1 MSSFSHNFFRKIS
14 WHLYETY
21 SEKAHVCVLTIS
33 FFCKMEKDTQIKE
46 TFISRKTKS
55 QRMDKKHHSR
65 FQKCARFYKQSSYP
79 NEVCKNCIFR
89 GVHNL
94 SAKKALKLNIFCLF
108 FAFFKK
114 VSKLHVWQK
123 KKRGKKIVTNLKS
136 SRMKTASMFAV
147 HIFAIIGLCLS
158 SGLGYKYS
166 NKEEPLRGI
175 HSSEISMIFCL
186 LGFT

>member
-1 MSSFSHNFFRKIS
+1 MGIF
-14 WHLYETY
+14 
-21 SEKAHVCVLTIS
+21 
-33 FFCKMEKDTQIKE
+33 
-46 TFISRKTKS
+46 TKHI
-55 QRMDKKHHSR
+55 QKRHTCAKKHSFHEKRNLREWMKSTTVD
-65 FQKCARFYKQSSYP
+65 FKNVQGSTNSLPTPMK
-79 NEVCKNCIFR
+79 CKNCIFR

-94 SAKKALKLNIFCLF
+94 SAKKALKLNF
-108 FAFFKK
+108 FVCFLLSSKK
-114 VSKLHVWQK
+114 YQNCMSGK
-123 KKRGKKIVTNLKS
+123 KKRKKIVTNLKS

>member
-1 MSSFSHNFFRKIS
+1 MQGSTNSLPTPMK
-14 WHLYETY
+14 
-21 SEKAHVCVLTIS
+21 
-33 FFCKMEKDTQIKE
+33 
-46 TFISRKTKS
+46 
-55 QRMDKKHHSR
+55 
-65 FQKCARFYKQSSYP
+65 
-79 NEVCKNCIFR
+79 CKNCIFR

-94 SAKKALKLNIFCLF
+94 SAKKALKLNF
-108 FAFFKK
+108 FVCFLLSSKK
-114 VSKLHVWQK
+114 YQNCMSG

-186 LGFT
+186 LDFTWNHFLVTFDSSRPKNCKRGACSSHSVKSISRKI

>member
-1 MSSFSHNFFRKIS
+1 M
-14 WHLYETY
+14 
-21 SEKAHVCVLTIS
+21 CVLTIS
-33 FFCKMEKDTQIKE
+33 FFAKWKKIPKSKEHSFHEKRNLREWIKS
-46 TFISRKTKS
+46 TTVDFKNVQGSTNSLPTPMK
-55 QRMDKKHHSR
+55 
-65 FQKCARFYKQSSYP
+65 
-79 NEVCKNCIFR
+79 CKNCIFR

-94 SAKKALKLNIFCLF
+94 SAKKALKLNFFCLF

-114 VSKLHVWQK
+114 VSKLHVWQ